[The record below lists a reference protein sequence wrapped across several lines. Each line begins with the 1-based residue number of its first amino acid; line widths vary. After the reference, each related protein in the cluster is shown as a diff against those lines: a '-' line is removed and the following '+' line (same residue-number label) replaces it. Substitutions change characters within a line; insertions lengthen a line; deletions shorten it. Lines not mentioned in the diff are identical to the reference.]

1 MYIRTNQ
8 IHCSVSDFKIQ
19 EDFHLDENNRWVIMS
34 EIIPWL
40 EYEEEYA
47 SIFEEKIGAPA
58 KSFRVAL
65 GSLLIQEILKI
76 SDRETVEQI
85 KENPYLQYFVGLEC
99 YENKVVFDPSMLV
112 HFRKRISKEII
123 DKINRQIVKGTLV
136 TEEEKKTQ
144 KKKKRIKEN

>member
-8 IHCSVSDFKIQ
+8 IHYSVSDFKIQ
-19 EDFHLDENNRWVIMS
+19 EDFHLDENNRWVVMS

-65 GSLLIQEILKI
+65 GSL
-76 SDRETVEQI
+76 
-85 KENPYLQYFVGLEC
+85 
-99 YENKVVFDPSMLV
+99 
-112 HFRKRISKEII
+112 
-123 DKINRQIVKGTLV
+123 
-136 TEEEKKTQ
+136 
-144 KKKKRIKEN
+144 